1 MELLC
6 TTNLPMTQESSLI
19 YSPLQQTVQEN
30 GRSAEI
36 HIYRS
41 LDSLWILEV
50 VDDRNNS
57 TVWEQEFESDQ
68 QALETALR
76 EIRAVGLA
84 AFCDQPADDGPAS
97 GRTAVF
103 DSGNL
108 PESDLPPGLQ
118 ALNEAELDELENF
131 LLYEVDADE
140 SMTFEMLDGFLHAL
154 AIGPVTVLPQ
164 QWLPKVWGLDRDMMP
179 PMESI
184 EQVNRVLGLL
194 MRHYNSIIARL
205 QLHPPMVLPLWSVR
219 LVDEQEV
226 DEAEG
231 WAYGFTE
238 GVKLS
243 RSAWRTLLESEQ
255 GRQWYRP
262 IGLLGEDD
270 FGPEQDELTT
280 TIAQRH
286 DLAQQIPDAV
296 LALHAYWL
304 PMRHAM
310 HERAVARQLGGK
322 VGRNE
327 PCPCGSGKKFKKC
340 CGSAAELH

>member
-1 MELLC
+1 MFPE
-6 TTNLPMTQESSLI
+6 PSLI

-41 LDSLWILEV
+41 PDSLWILEV

-57 TVWEQEFESDQ
+57 TVWEEEFESDQ
-68 QALETALR
+68 QALESALGAIR
-76 EIRAVGLA
+76 EVGLA
-84 AFCDQPADDGPAS
+84 AFCDQPVDDGSSPGHPAVFEPAS
-97 GRTAVF
+97 QAG
-103 DSGNL
+103 
-108 PESDLPPGLQ
+108 SDLPPGLQ
-118 ALNEAELDELENF
+118 ELNEAELDELEHF
-131 LLYEVDADE
+131 LLYEVDAEE
-140 SMTFEMLDGFLHAL
+140 SMTFDMLDGFLHAL
-154 AIGPVTVLPQ
+154 AIGPVTVQPQ
-164 QWLPKVWGLDRDMMP
+164 QWLPKVWGLDSDMMP

-184 EQVNRVLGLL
+184 EQVNHVLGLL

-205 QLHPPMVLPLWSVR
+205 QLNPPMVLPLWSVR
-219 LVDEQEV
+219 LVDDQEV

-238 GVKLS
+238 GVQLS
-243 RSAWRTLLESEQ
+243 RSAWRPLLESEQ

-270 FGPEQDELTT
+270 FGPDQDELTT
-280 TIAQRH
+280 TVAQRN

-310 HERAVARQLGGK
+310 HERAVAHHLGGK

-327 PCPCGSGKKFKKC
+327 PCPCGSGRKFKKC